1 MIRFLL
7 GVIVGIL
14 LFFFFV
20 YLGGGKAVKK
30 MGEGLTD
37 TGKRMEVIEEMIKKE
52 KEEVGKDIKKKIIKE
67 DKEFPKKCQ

>member
-30 MGEGLTD
+30 MGEGLTE
-37 TGKRMEVIEEMIKKE
+37 TGKRMEVIEEMVRKE
-52 KEEVGKDIKKKIIKE
+52 KGEVGKEIQKRILKE
-67 DKEFPKKCQ
+67 EKEVPKKGQ

>member
-30 MGEGLTD
+30 MGEGLTE
-37 TGKRMEVIEEMIKKE
+37 TGKRMEVIEEMVRKE
-52 KEEVGKDIKKKIIKE
+52 KGEVGKEIQKRILKEEKESQKKS
-67 DKEFPKKCQ
+67 Q

>member
-67 DKEFPKKCQ
+67 DKEFPKKSQ